1 MVSIFFVACR
11 TDVTGINVVAA
22 SIITGDIF
30 VASSSTA
37 IMHVFALNQISTAE
51 FIIVGTV
58 VIGSVEIAASFDAN
72 FGDRLLFVVSFV
84 S

>member
-1 MVSIFFVACR
+1 
-11 TDVTGINVVAA
+11 
-22 SIITGDIF
+22 
-30 VASSSTA
+30 
-37 IMHVFALNQISTAE
+37 MHVFALNQISTAE

-58 VIGSVEIAASFDAN
+58 VIGSVEIATSFDAN

>member
-11 TDVTGINVVAA
+11 IDVTGINVVAA

-51 FIIVGTV
+51 FIVGTV
-58 VIGSVEIAASFDAN
+58 VIGSVEIATSFDAN